1 MYDWHK
7 TVHKTV
13 QSIIDEIDRCIKEN
27 CGESLTLSILSRKF
41 GYSEYHFSRM
51 FKEISGMRLRDYM
64 RYRRLAFALKRV
76 RDTDEG
82 LLDIALD
89 SGFSSHEAFTRAFRE
104 AYGVTPH
111 SFRKNPR
118 PVVLRTIIKP
128 FDCYLMEHGGF
139 IMNGTNGEVKTY
151 FITIPAHKF
160 LHIRN

>member
-1 MYDWHK
+1 MYDRHK

-13 QSIIDEIDRCIKEN
+13 QSIIDEIKEN
-27 CGESLTLSILSRKF
+27 CGESLTLSILSRRF

-89 SGFSSHEAFTRAFRE
+89 SGFSSHEAFTRAFKE
-104 AYGVTPH
+104 AYGVTPTV
-111 SFRKNPR
+111 SAKI
-118 PVVLRTIIKP
+118 PVP
-128 FDCYLMEHGGF
+128 SYS
-139 IMNGTNGEVKTY
+139 
-151 FITIPAHKF
+151 AQ
-160 LHIRN
+160 

>member
-82 LLDIALD
+82 LLD
-89 SGFSSHEAFTRAFRE
+89 SHSTAAFPHTRRSQE
-104 AYGVTPH
+104 L
-111 SFRKNPR
+111 SRKHTVSR
-118 PVVLRTIIKP
+118 RTVSAKIPVP
-128 FDCYLMEHGGF
+128 SYS
-139 IMNGTNGEVKTY
+139 
-151 FITIPAHKF
+151 AQ
-160 LHIRN
+160 